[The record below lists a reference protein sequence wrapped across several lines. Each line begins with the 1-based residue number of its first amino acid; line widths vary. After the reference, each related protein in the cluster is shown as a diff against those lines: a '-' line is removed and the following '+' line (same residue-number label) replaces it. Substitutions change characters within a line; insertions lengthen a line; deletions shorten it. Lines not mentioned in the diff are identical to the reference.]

1 MPESPLRIGTAG
13 WSIPREAAAHL
24 PGDGSHLA
32 RFARVLALG
41 EINSSFYRPHA
52 PALYAKWAA
61 QVPPGFRFAVKLP
74 KAITHDAR
82 LRAARAPLAAFA
94 AEVAGLGDALGALL
108 VQLPPSLVFD
118 ARTVRGFLALLA
130 AAFPAVAGGTVFVA
144 CEPRHASWFTPA
156 ADAVLAAA
164 RVARV
169 AADPFLSRE
178 AARPGGWLGPAGDG
192 AGADLYW
199 RWHGAPRMYWSR
211 YEDDWLH
218 AAAAELAR
226 WPAGTRHW
234 VVFDNTAGGG
244 AMPNALRLQEL
255 AGKAVRR

>member
-1 MPESPLRIGTAG
+1 MTAPPPRIGTAG
-13 WSIPREAAAHL
+13 WSIPRESAPDL
-24 PGDGSHLA
+24 PGEGSHLA
-32 RFARVLALG
+32 RYARGLPMG

-52 PALYAKWAA
+52 PALYARWAA

-74 KAITHDAR
+74 KAVTHDAR

-94 AEVAGLGDALGALL
+94 TQVAGLGEALGVLL
-108 VQLPPSLVFD
+108 VQLPPSLVFEVR
-118 ARTVRGFLALLA
+118 AVRGFLALLA
-130 AAFPAVAGGTVFVA
+130 EAFPAVGAGSVFVA
-144 CEPRHASWFTPA
+144 CEPRHASWLTPA
-156 ADAVLAAA
+156 ADGVLAAA

-169 AADPFLSRE
+169 AADPFRVPE

-211 YEDDWLH
+211 YGDDWLQ

-244 AMPNALRLQEL
+244 AMPNALALARLT
-255 AGKAVRR
+255 GVRAPA